1 MWVEVSHVSAN
12 SEYSAGIVCQSVI
25 YAYQQTDVKCQN
37 VCYHQ
42 KVVIQCQCQN

>member
-25 YAYQQTDVKCQN
+25 YAYQQTGAKCQN
-37 VCYHQ
+37 V
-42 KVVIQCQCQN
+42 